1 MLKIIILLFCY
12 ETSFDKIKMCDYFN
26 FYYKTEFGVTL
37 FKEKQWNVALLIGNK

>member
-1 MLKIIILLFCY
+1 MLKIIVLLFCY
-12 ETSFDKIKMCDYFN
+12 ETSCDKIKMCDYFN